1 MARFNVRLMV
11 VVSAVA
17 LLMQGCAGQ
26 KIDYSQQ
33 PAAEVRGAVI
43 TADSEFDSSK
53 SYLSPALKASGQSG
67 GQPWFEYLLQAH
79 VSKKT
84 GETTYVAT
92 IVASYDGRWKF
103 YGSASLP
110 GGKTKIVTPLDSDVI
125 YCGSITCYYREI
137 LAIGFLKE
145 ELVAAAKGGGLRIR
159 LGAKNGDRDII
170 EYPAA
175 YVAGF
180 LAAVPV
186 DRQ

>member
-1 MARFNVRLMV
+1 MASLATRGL
-11 VVSAVA
+11 AA
-17 LLMQGCAGQ
+17 LLLCVLAGCATQ

-43 TADSEFDSSK
+43 TADSEFDSSR
-53 SYLSPALKASGQSG
+53 SYVSPALKASGQSG

-79 VSKKT
+79 VDKET
-84 GETTYVAT
+84 GDTRYVAT

-103 YGSASLP
+103 YRSASFP
-110 GGKTKIVTPLDSDVI
+110 GGNTKVVTPLDSDVI
-125 YCGSITCYYREI
+125 YCGSLTCYYREI
-137 LAIGFLKE
+137 LAIGFAKAELLAASQGDGLK
-145 ELVAAAKGGGLRIR
+145 IR